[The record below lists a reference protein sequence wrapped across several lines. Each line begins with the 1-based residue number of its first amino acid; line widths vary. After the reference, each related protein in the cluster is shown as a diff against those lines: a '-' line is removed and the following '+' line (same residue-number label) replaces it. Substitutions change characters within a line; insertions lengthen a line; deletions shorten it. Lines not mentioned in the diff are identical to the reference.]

1 MRTLLLCVATS
12 FCSDPL
18 DALEPYS
25 TQSTLP
31 RGVRVMI
38 EDGDEMQKHVALLLG
53 LDGVTFRVETLAD
66 VDTTV
71 DEWWEGCY
79 AVCCTSFDGA
89 PVGVRLQ
96 FVSLEQ
102 LTKRYV
108 VAPRRIVSCKNLL
121 MEL

>member
-1 MRTLLLCVATS
+1 
-12 FCSDPL
+12 
-18 DALEPYS
+18 
-25 TQSTLP
+25 
-31 RGVRVMI
+31 MI

-79 AVCCTSFDGA
+79 AVCCTSVDGA
-89 PVGVRLQ
+89 SVGVRLQ

-108 VAPRRIVSCKNLL
+108 VAPRRIVACKNLL

>member
-1 MRTLLLCVATS
+1 M
-12 FCSDPL
+12 
-18 DALEPYS
+18 
-25 TQSTLP
+25 
-31 RGVRVMI
+31 GVRRDVFARI
-38 EDGDEMQKHVALLLG
+38 GRVFALLLG

-66 VDTTV
+66 VDTAA

-79 AVCCTSFDGA
+79 ADRLLIAACCTSVDGA
-89 PVGVRLQ
+89 SVGVRLQ

-108 VAPRRIVSCKNLL
+108 VAPRRIVACKNLL